1 MKRIL
6 ICDDHQLFATSI
18 SNELERYKYI
28 VDVAFDPD
36 KCEKLLKERNY
47 HVFICDLNIKC
58 GDGFQLISRNS
69 SYLKN
74 TRVLI
79 LTAYYEPFLIDKAK
93 RFGVHGF
100 LRKDIC
106 FEKLL
111 ISIESTEDQFQ
122 ELENNDER
130 NFFSEKDKAVIN
142 LFKLSKQEKQIIKLI
157 VGGKTSQEIAE
168 TLFISKNT
176 VDTHRSN
183 INKKLEISNVAGLIQ
198 FATLHNIL

>member
-1 MKRIL
+1 MKNIL
-6 ICDDHQLFATSI
+6 LCDDHLLFATSL
-18 SNELERYKYI
+18 SNELKRYHYNVDIAFEI
-28 VDVAFDPD
+28 VS
-36 KCEKLLKERNY
+36 CEKLLKENKY
-47 HVFICDLNIKC
+47 DVFICDLNIKG
-58 GDGFQLISRNS
+58 GDGFDLLSRNGII
-69 SYLKN
+69 LKN
-74 TRVLI
+74 TRVLF

-122 ELENNDER
+122 ELENNDES
-130 NFFSEKDKAVIN
+130 NFFTEKDKAVIK

-168 TLFISKNT
+168 ILFISKNT

-183 INKKLEISNVAGLIQ
+183 INKKLEVSNVASLIH
-198 FATLHNIL
+198 FANLYNIL